1 MTIAIT
7 SEFLANNY
15 VEKGFSTS
23 TTTTEKTPNNN
34 PNQKYNLKHNY
45 LKALDAFL
53 FNYNNQRRKKT
64 SLQ

>member
-45 LKALDAFL
+45 PKVLDAFL